1 LLNLFYRLQKFF
13 IPAYRI
19 VDMDTRKKRT
29 LLVEKLSRLHS
40 SVSSFSNSDENY
52 DQCLK
57 RLKIFAENSEPDSV
71 KVLYKIL
78 YALPNV
84 GKDTKR
90 ETYFSFLEH
99 FRSELLDLDFS
110 EDELEQELSSNE
122 QEVADLFV
130 DENIGRN
137 LRLIE
142 YLNSNFFTQSQK
154 ASLRKSRILID
165 FLKRCKT
172 SYNPDT
178 DQLNEDDFGISQEQ
192 LDDALKSLE
201 ESKRILIFRAARGL
215 DEEYMDRGLLSFL
228 RSSIVNTEIDE
239 NEIDTKVLSDE
250 EKVIEKLVV
259 GDKLFQPTQTQQEF
273 DRPSRSVE
281 TSFEGLFWAAA
292 LLTFAVALMLLINNS
307 K

>member
-1 LLNLFYRLQKFF
+1 
-13 IPAYRI
+13 
-19 VDMDTRKKRT
+19 MDTRKKRT
-29 LLVEKLSRLHS
+29 LLVEKLSRLHA
-40 SVSSFSNSDENY
+40 SVSSFNKSDENY

-57 RLKIFAENSEPDSV
+57 HLKLFAENSDADSV

-99 FRSELLDLDFS
+99 FRSELIDLGFS
-110 EDELEQELSSNE
+110 DNELEQELSSNE

-130 DENIGRN
+130 DENIGKN
-137 LRLIE
+137 LRLVE

-154 ASLRKSRILID
+154 SSLRKSRILID
-165 FLKRCKT
+165 LIKRCKT

-178 DQLNEDDFGISQEQ
+178 DQLNQDDFGISQEQ
-192 LDDALKSLE
+192 FEDALKSLE
-201 ESKRILIFRAARGL
+201 ESKRILIFRAAQGF

-228 RSSIVNTEIDE
+228 RSSIINTEIDE
-239 NEIDTKVLSDE
+239 NEVNTKVLSDE

-259 GDKLFQPTQTQQEF
+259 GDKLFKPTQTKQKF

-281 TSFEGLFWAAA
+281 TSFEGLFWAVA
-292 LLTFAVALMLLINNS
+292 LLAFAVALMLLINNS

>member
-1 LLNLFYRLQKFF
+1 
-13 IPAYRI
+13 
-19 VDMDTRKKRT
+19 MDTRKKRT
-29 LLVEKLSRLHS
+29 LLVEKLSRLHA
-40 SVSSFSNSDENY
+40 SVSSFNKSDENY

-57 RLKIFAENSEPDSV
+57 HLKLFAENSDADSV

-99 FRSELLDLDFS
+99 FRSELLDLGFS
-110 EDELEQELSSNE
+110 DSELEKELSTNE

-130 DENIGRN
+130 DENIGKN
-137 LRLIE
+137 LRLVE

-154 ASLRKSRILID
+154 SSLRKSRILID
-165 FLKRCKT
+165 LIKRCKT

-192 LDDALKSLE
+192 FEDALKSLE
-201 ESKRILIFRAARGL
+201 ESKRILIFRTAQGL
-215 DEEYMDRGLLSFL
+215 DEEYMDRSLLSFL

-239 NEIDTKVLSDE
+239 NEVNTKVLSDE

-259 GDKLFQPTQTQQEF
+259 GDKLFKPTQTKQKF

-281 TSFEGLFWAAA
+281 TSFEGLFWAVA
-292 LLTFAVALMLLINNS
+292 LLAFAVALMLLINNS

>member
-1 LLNLFYRLQKFF
+1 
-13 IPAYRI
+13 
-19 VDMDTRKKRT
+19 MDTRKKRT
-29 LLVEKLSRLHS
+29 LLVEKLSRLHA
-40 SVSSFSNSDENY
+40 SVSSFNKSDENY

-57 RLKIFAENSEPDSV
+57 HLKLFAENSDADSV

-99 FRSELLDLDFS
+99 FRSELLDLGFS
-110 EDELEQELSSNE
+110 DSELEKEMSTNE

-130 DENIGRN
+130 DENIGKN
-137 LRLIE
+137 LRLVE

-154 ASLRKSRILID
+154 SSLRKSRILID
-165 FLKRCKT
+165 LIKRCKT

-192 LDDALKSLE
+192 FEDALKSLE
-201 ESKRILIFRAARGL
+201 ESKRILIFRAAQGL
-215 DEEYMDRGLLSFL
+215 DEEYMDRSLLSFL

-239 NEIDTKVLSDE
+239 NEVNTKVLSDE

-259 GDKLFQPTQTQQEF
+259 GDKLFKPTQTKQKF

-281 TSFEGLFWAAA
+281 TSFEGLFWAVA
-292 LLTFAVALMLLINNS
+292 LLAFAVALMLLINNS

>member
-1 LLNLFYRLQKFF
+1 
-13 IPAYRI
+13 
-19 VDMDTRKKRT
+19 MDTRKKRT
-29 LLVEKLSRLHS
+29 LLVEKLSRLHA
-40 SVSSFSNSDENY
+40 SVSSFNKSDENY

-57 RLKIFAENSEPDSV
+57 HLKLFAENSDADSV

-99 FRSELLDLDFS
+99 FRSELLDLGFS
-110 EDELEQELSSNE
+110 DSELEKELSTNE

-130 DENIGRN
+130 DENIGKN
-137 LRLIE
+137 LRLVE

-154 ASLRKSRILID
+154 SSLRKSRILID
-165 FLKRCKT
+165 LIKRCKT

-192 LDDALKSLE
+192 FEDALKSLE
-201 ESKRILIFRAARGL
+201 ESKRILIFRAAQGL

-228 RSSIVNTEIDE
+228 RSSIVNTDIDE
-239 NEIDTKVLSDE
+239 NEVNTKVLSDE

-259 GDKLFQPTQTQQEF
+259 GDKLFKPTQTKQKF

-281 TSFEGLFWAAA
+281 TSFEGLFWAVA
-292 LLTFAVALMLLINNS
+292 LLAFAVALMLLINNS

>member
-1 LLNLFYRLQKFF
+1 
-13 IPAYRI
+13 
-19 VDMDTRKKRT
+19 MDTRKKRT
-29 LLVEKLSRLHS
+29 LLVEKLSRLHA
-40 SVSSFSNSDENY
+40 SVSSFNKSDENY

-57 RLKIFAENSEPDSV
+57 HLKLFAENSDADSV

-78 YALPNV
+78 YALPNA

-99 FRSELLDLDFS
+99 FRSELLDLGFS
-110 EDELEQELSSNE
+110 DNELEQELSSNE

-130 DENIGRN
+130 DENIGKN
-137 LRLIE
+137 LRLVE

-154 ASLRKSRILID
+154 SSLRKSRIVIDLI
-165 FLKRCKT
+165 KRCKT
-172 SYNPDT
+172 SYNPDA

-192 LDDALKSLE
+192 FEDALKSLE
-201 ESKRILIFRAARGL
+201 ESKRILIFRAAQGL

-239 NEIDTKVLSDE
+239 NEVNTKVLSDE

-259 GDKLFQPTQTQQEF
+259 GDKMFKPIQTQQKF

-281 TSFEGLFWAAA
+281 TSFEGLFWAVA
-292 LLTFAVALMLLINNS
+292 LLAFAVALMLLINNS